1 MSTKR
6 TRQYILPKDW
16 GQVPENASVSFDVN
30 TSLEE
35 RLKTLHLHFQWALEV
50 EHSTIPPYLCAL
62 YSIKDGH
69 NAESLQ
75 IIKSVVIE
83 EMLHMT
89 LVSNVLNA
97 IGGHPSCSYKEFVPE
112 YPTPLPHSD
121 GSFIVNLEK
130 FSPPAINTFRRIEL
144 PEKHEEL
151 GISFDVTIPKYN
163 TIGEFYHFLMLELVE
178 VAEMGDIFT
187 GPYSHQVTPE
197 HYYGAGGEAIPVT
210 DLSSALEALQ
220 EIVGQGEGIDGSIM
234 DGDEAFGQID
244 ELAHYF
250 RFDEIAKGRR
260 YTANDSPK
268 SGPTGAPLKVAW
280 NQAYPMQ
287 TNPKMKDYPEGSEI
301 HTKMLEFN
309 KIYMKLLRKIDVAF
323 NGQPGQLMDA
333 VVGMY
338 DLKYQALEL
347 MKTPSSDG
355 KTTVGPSFEYVALG

>member
-16 GQVPENASVSFDVN
+16 GQAPQNAVSFDVN

-62 YSIKDGH
+62 YSIKDGY
-69 NAESLQ
+69 NAKSAQ

-97 IGGHPSCSYKEFVPE
+97 IGGHPTSSYKAFVPE

-130 FSPPAINTFRRIEL
+130 FSPPAIDTFRRIEL

-151 GISFDVTIPKYN
+151 GISFDVTIPAYN

-178 VAEMGDIFT
+178 VAGMGDIFT
-187 GPYSHQVTPE
+187 GPFSHQVTPE
-197 HYYGAGGEAIPVT
+197 HYYGAGGEAIPVN
-210 DLSSALEALQ
+210 DLDSALKALK
-220 EIVGQGEGIDGSIM
+220 EIVGQGEGVDGSIL
-234 DGDEAFGQID
+234 DGDDAFGQID
-244 ELAHYF
+244 ELAHFF
-250 RFDEIAKGRR
+250 RFDEIAKERR
-260 YTANDSPK
+260 YTPEDSPK
-268 SGPTGAPLKVAW
+268 SGPTGAPLKVDW
-280 NQAYPMQ
+280 DQVYPMQ
-287 TNPKMKDYPEGSEI
+287 SNPKMKNYPQDSQ
-301 HTKMLEFN
+301 TYRTMLEFN
-309 KIYMKLLRKIDVAF
+309 KTYMKLLRRIDVAF
-323 NGQPGQLMDA
+323 NGKPGQLMDA

-338 DLKYQALEL
+338 DLKYQAIEL
-347 MKTPSSDG
+347 MKIPSGDG
-355 KTTVGPSFEYVALG
+355 ETTVGPSFEYVA